1 MKTLL
6 VLVLLIVGIQFIPFD
21 VPAEVPTK
29 AESALEAPAELATIL
44 QRSCY
49 DCHSNKTTFP
59 RYSDIAPVSW
69 FTKYHVKEG
78 RDHMNFSTWNDIQL
92 RKKQSI

>member
-29 AESALEAPAELATIL
+29 AESALEA
-44 QRSCY
+44 
-49 DCHSNKTTFP
+49 
-59 RYSDIAPVSW
+59 
-69 FTKYHVKEG
+69 
-78 RDHMNFSTWNDIQL
+78 QL
-92 RKKQSI
+92 RWRLSCSVRAMIVTQTRLLSRGIVILHQFLGLRSIMLKRVESI